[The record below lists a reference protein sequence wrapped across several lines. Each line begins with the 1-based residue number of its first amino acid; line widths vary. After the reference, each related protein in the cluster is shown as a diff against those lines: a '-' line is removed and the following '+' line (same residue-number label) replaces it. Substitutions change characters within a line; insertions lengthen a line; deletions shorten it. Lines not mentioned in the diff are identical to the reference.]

1 MLQVRHFTIHTDHKP
16 LTSTFHQKGDKCS
29 PRHFNHL
36 DPISQFTVDI
46 RHISGQDNIVADT
59 LSRVEAITAPTTH
72 DAFLAAQDDDEELR
86 TPLLRNV
93 SQQLEK
99 LFISGT
105 SVQPFCDTSA
115 GKPRPVVPYPLRRQV
130 FSSLIL
136 SATPQIRQ
144 RLSSSPNASC
154 GQPFKRLPHLG
165 PSLPTLPPF
174 QSFSPHHHSIWRLPP
189 PTAHFLHIH
198 TDLVDPL
205 PSSEGFQYCF
215 TAVDRF
221 TRRLEAFR
229 IPDITAETVMRSTI
243 RLDITLWLSTD
254 HHD

>member
-154 GQPFKRLPHLG
+154 GQPFKRTAAHGPELANPASAPKFPATPLHQSATS
-165 PSLPTLPPF
+165 PSLLP
-174 QSFSPHHHSIWRLPP
+174 
-189 PTAHFLHIH
+189 
-198 TDLVDPL
+198 
-205 PSSEGFQYCF
+205 
-215 TAVDRF
+215 
-221 TRRLEAFR
+221 AFY
-229 IPDITAETVMRSTI
+229 TST
-243 RLDITLWLSTD
+243 ST
-254 HHD
+254 